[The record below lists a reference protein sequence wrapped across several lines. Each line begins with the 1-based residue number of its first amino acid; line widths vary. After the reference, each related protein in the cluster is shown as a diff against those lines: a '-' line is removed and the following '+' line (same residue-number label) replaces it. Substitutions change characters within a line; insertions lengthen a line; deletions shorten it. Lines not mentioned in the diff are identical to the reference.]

1 MNFIA
6 EQRLARLR
14 PRASKLFLPTVALF
28 AAVFLLSFFGG
39 RLTEQWQNIAL
50 WVATGAMVLI
60 LWLIPLLRYLSR
72 YTEITNVRVLARS
85 GLMGQHRDEARL
97 SQVNRVELTRGRTIT
112 LHLSGD
118 EPLVLTGVPKHKM
131 VAAEIQAL
139 TASK

>member
-14 PRASKLFLPTVALF
+14 PRTSKLFLPTVALF
-28 AAVFLLSFFGG
+28 AAVFLLSFFTG
-39 RLTEQWQNIAL
+39 RLNEQWQNIAL
-50 WVATGAMVLI
+50 WVATGAIALI
-60 LWLIPLLRYLSR
+60 LWLIPLLRYLSQ
-72 YTEITNVRVLARS
+72 YIEITNVRVLTRS

-97 SQVNRVELTRGRTIT
+97 SQVNKVELTGGRTIT
-112 LHLSGD
+112 LHLNGE
-118 EPLVLTGVPKHKM
+118 EPMVLTDVPKHKM